1 MGGYG
6 AVFWAGFRRQS
17 RYGAALAVGVA
28 ANVFFGIIRT
38 ALFMALYRQRDVAA
52 GLTLADTLTY
62 VWIIQTVFG
71 VVFVGWNWEFAD
83 AVRSGNVVVD
93 LVRPGDVLVRLL
105 AVDLG
110 RSTFVLLTRGIP
122 QLLVA
127 GQVLDLRLPST
138 VVGIALLASSLLL
151 CAAVATEVRFLF
163 GSLAFW
169 TADYRGWWT
178 FLFSAFWVS
187 AGFLVPVEFF
197 PGPLRW
203 IAEHSPLAAL
213 LAMPVRVAT
222 GRGVASALA
231 LQVAWAAAIFLISRQ
246 VMARAE
252 RHLVVHGG

>member
-17 RYGAALAVGVA
+17 RYRAALAVGVT
-28 ANVFFGIIRT
+28 ANVFFGVIRT

-62 VWIIQTVFG
+62 VWILQTVFG
-71 VVFVGWNWEFAD
+71 VVFVAWNWEFAD
-83 AVRSGNVVVD
+83 AVRSGNFVVD
-93 LVRPGDVLVRLL
+93 LVRPGDVLGRLL

-110 RSTFVLLTRGIP
+110 RSTFALLTRGVP

-127 GQVLDLRLPST
+127 GLVLDLRLPGT
-138 VVGIALLASSLLL
+138 VAGVGLLALSLVL
-151 CAAVATEVRFLF
+151 CGAVAAQVRFLF

-178 FLFSAFWVS
+178 FLFSAFWVTG
-187 AGFLVPVEFF
+187 GFLVPVEFF
-197 PGPLRW
+197 PGAVRS

-222 GRGVASALA
+222 SRGVASALA
-231 LQVAWAAAIFLISRQ
+231 LQAAWAVAGFVICRR
-246 VMARAE
+246 VMATAE

>member
-6 AVFWAGFRRQS
+6 SIFWAGFRRQS
-17 RYGAALAVGVA
+17 RYRAALAVGVA

-38 ALFMALYRQRDVAA
+38 ALFMALYEQRDVAG

-62 VWIIQTVFG
+62 VWILQTVFG

-83 AVRSGNVVVD
+83 AVRSGDFVVD
-93 LVRPGDVLVRLL
+93 LVRPGDVLGRLL

-110 RSTFVLLTRGIP
+110 RSTFALMTRGVP

-127 GQVLDLRLPST
+127 GLVLDLRLPTT
-138 VVGIALLASSLLL
+138 VAGVGLLGLSLLL
-151 CAAVATEVRFLF
+151 CAVVATQLRFLF

-169 TADYRGWWT
+169 TPDYRGWWT
-178 FLFSAFWVS
+178 FLFGAFWLTG
-187 AGFLVPVEFF
+187 GFLVPVEFF
-197 PGPLRW
+197 PDLLRW

-222 GRGVASALA
+222 TRGVAWALFVQA
-231 LQVAWAAAIFLISRQ
+231 AWAAAGYLICRR
-246 VMARAE
+246 VMAGAE

>member
-17 RYGAALAVGVA
+17 RYRAALGVGIA
-28 ANVFFGIIRT
+28 ANVFFGVLRT
-38 ALFMALYRQRDVAA
+38 ALFMALYRQRAVAG
-52 GLTLADTLTY
+52 GLTLADALTY
-62 VWIIQTVFG
+62 VWVIQTVFG

-83 AVRSGNVVVD
+83 AVRSGNFVVD
-93 LVRPGDVLVRLL
+93 LVRPGDVLGRLL

-110 RSTFVLLTRGIP
+110 RSFFVLLTRGLP
-122 QLLVA
+122 QLVIA

-138 VVGIALLASSLLL
+138 GAGIGLLGVSLVL
-151 CAAVATEVRFLF
+151 CAVVATEVRFLF

-169 TADYRGWWT
+169 TSDYRGWWT
-178 FLFSAFWVS
+178 FLFSVFWVTG
-187 AGFLVPVEFF
+187 GFLVPVEFF
-197 PGPLRW
+197 PDTLRW

-222 GRGVASALA
+222 ARGLA
-231 LQVAWAAAIFLISRQ
+231 WPLAVQATWAAAGLLICRR

-252 RHLVVHGG
+252 RHLVAHGG

>member
-6 AVFWAGFRRQS
+6 AVFRAGFHRQS
-17 RYGAALAVGVA
+17 RYWAALWVGLA
-28 ANVFFGIIRT
+28 ANVFFGVIRT
-38 ALFMALYRQRDVAA
+38 ALFVALYRQRDVAG

-71 VVFVGWNWEFAD
+71 VVFVAWNWEFVD
-83 AVRSGNVVVD
+83 AVRSGNFVVD
-93 LVRPGDVLVRLL
+93 LVRPGDVLGRLL
-105 AVDLG
+105 AVDLS
-110 RSTFVLLTRGIP
+110 RSTFVLLTRGVP

-127 GQVLDLRLPST
+127 GLLLDLRLPGT
-138 VVGIALLASSLLL
+138 VFGTTLLALSLML
-151 CAAVATEVRFLF
+151 CAVVATEVRFLF

-169 TADYRGWWT
+169 TPDYRGWWT

-213 LAMPVRVAT
+213 LTMPVRVAT
-222 GRGVASALA
+222 GRGVASAIV
-231 LQVAWAAAIFLISRQ
+231 LQAAWAAAAFLICRY
-246 VMARAE
+246 VMATAE